1 MECFPEITDKIRLPL
16 DIEVR
21 LIYLIIGLCFQR
33 LSKCLLPYSLLLM
46 WQVR

>member
-21 LIYLIIGLCFQR
+21 LIYLIDHGFF
-33 LSKCLLPYSLLLM
+33 PAP
-46 WQVR
+46 